1 VEADTFRSARIYGI
15 SKIMAKSITAKPKK
29 RGRPSTGGRDPMIG
43 ARFPAALT
51 EAIDKWGA
59 SNGEIGRS
67 EAMRQLVELG
77 LKAKGKGAIGGSGK

>member
-1 VEADTFRSARIYGI
+1 
-15 SKIMAKSITAKPKK
+15 
-29 RGRPSTGGRDPMIG
+29 MIG

-77 LKAKGKGAIGGSGK
+77 LKAKGKGAIGGSGR